1 MANRDPN
8 HPPRDHTVA
17 IIAGMV
23 CVVALLV
30 ILAVGL
36 ELTKSQNTMAIIAA
50 LAITIGGGV
59 IAQLVQLSGIK
70 RNTEDIQHQLNGNF
84 EPRMS
89 EIVRKIFDEKFGEL
103 DLDAR
108 IRSGV
113 TRVLHERED
122 QRDQRIREIV
132 DEQLQSTVVACR
144 VLVEEEQ

>member
-1 MANRDPN
+1 MAN
-8 HPPRDHTVA
+8 RDHTVA

-36 ELTKSQNTMAIIAA
+36 EVTKSQNTMAIIAA

-59 IAQLVQLSGIK
+59 IAQIVQLSGIK

-89 EIVRKIFDEKFGEL
+89 EIVRKTFDEKFGEL

-113 TRVLHERED
+113 TRVLDERED

-132 DEQLQSTVVACR
+132 DERLHSTGVACR

>member
-1 MANRDPN
+1 MTARTPT
-8 HPPRDHTVA
+8 PQPKDHTVA

-59 IAQLVQLSGIK
+59 IAQIVQLSGIK
-70 RNTEDIQHQLNGNF
+70 RNTEDIQNQLNGSF

-89 EIVRKIFDEKFGEL
+89 EIVRKTFDEKFGEL

-113 TRVLHERED
+113 TRV
-122 QRDQRIREIV
+122 IV
-132 DEQLQSTVVACR
+132 DEQLHSTGVACR

>member
-8 HPPRDHTVA
+8 TPPRDHTVA
-17 IIAGMV
+17 IIAGLV

-36 ELTKSQNTMAIIAA
+36 ELTNSQTTMAIIAA

-70 RNTEDIQHQLNGNF
+70 RNTEDIQHQLNGSF
-84 EPRMS
+84 EQRMS
-89 EIVRKIFDEKFGEL
+89 EIVRKTFDEKFSEL
-103 DLDAR
+103 DLVAR
-108 IRSGV
+108 IRAGV
-113 TRVLHERED
+113 TRVLYEREE

-132 DEQLQSTVVACR
+132 DERLQSTGVACR